1 MFAGECELAVSGSV
15 VYVLENAANR
25 VYRFSD
31 GGAFDQVTRDWVVG
45 AFGDNPG
52 EFDAARDLD
61 VHGNR
66 LYVADTGNQRV
77 QALNRSTGA
86 FDFQWVNFSAPG
98 THSAECVAV
107 GGSTVY
113 VLDGKGLGS
122 FTIR

>member
-1 MFAGECELAVSGSV
+1 
-15 VYVLENAANR
+15 

-31 GGAFDQVTRDWVVG
+31 GGALDEVTLDWVVG
-45 AFGDNPG
+45 ASGDQPG
-52 EFDAARDLD
+52 EFNAARDVA

-77 QALNRSTGA
+77 QALNRSDGS

-98 THSAECVAV
+98 THSAELVAV